1 VAESIPFAYLVRL
14 YFELIGARVRGQM
27 QYRVSFLLAWF
38 GSALA
43 TVIEFGAILV
53 LFSRVPRIAGWS
65 LWEVA
70 LLYALAETSFSTAEF
85 LASALDDFQRR
96 ISEGTFD
103 RVLTRPLGAFF
114 QVLAEDLALRRLG
127 RVLQG
132 GAVLLLATHNA
143 PINWSPDKLV
153 VLVAALGSGIAIF
166 FGIFVLSA
174 AFCFWTVEGKEATHV
189 FSYGGVTLAD
199 YPLDIYADWLRRF
212 ATFGLPLG
220 FVSYY
225 PALYLLERVDPLG
238 LPDWTRLLSPVAA
251 LVLCALAWAA
261 WSLGVRHYQST
272 GS

>member
-1 VAESIPFAYLVRL
+1 MLDLLRL
-14 YFELIGARVRGQM
+14 YLKLVGARVRGQM
-27 QYRVSFLLAWF
+27 QYRVSF
-38 GSALA
+38 ALA
-43 TVIEFGAILV
+43 CIGQAFITIIEFGAIVV

-70 LLYALAETSFSTAEF
+70 LLYALAETSFSSAEF
-85 LASALDDFQRR
+85 VASALDDFQRR

-114 QVLAEDLALRRLG
+114 QVLAEELALRRLG

-132 GAVLLLATHNA
+132 VLVLALALHNLA
-143 PINWSPDKLV
+143 LAWTPDK
-153 VLVAALGSGIAIF
+153 VLVLAVGLVSGVAIF
-166 FGIFVLSA
+166 FSIFVLAA

-189 FSYGGVTLAD
+189 FSYGGVTLVD

-212 ATFGLPLG
+212 ATFVLPLA

-225 PALYLLERVDPLG
+225 PALYLLDRPDPLG
-238 LPDWTRLLSPVAA
+238 LPDWMRLLSPLAA
-251 LVLCALAWAA
+251 LALALLAKLG
-261 WSLGVRHYQST
+261 WSQGVRHYQST